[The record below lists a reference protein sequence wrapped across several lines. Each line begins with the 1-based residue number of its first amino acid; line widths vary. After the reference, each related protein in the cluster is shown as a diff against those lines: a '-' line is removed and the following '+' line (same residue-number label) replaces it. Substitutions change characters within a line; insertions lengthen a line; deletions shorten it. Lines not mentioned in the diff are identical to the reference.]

1 MTHPA
6 IPFGPTERA
15 ALAEAWNAHP
25 GLRHMGARTDFSD
38 PNVVRVTISPL
49 QPHHRGG
56 LGTQAVNGAVI
67 AGLCDVAVG
76 IVGHFQSRD
85 RRVGT
90 AQISVQFLR
99 PVLGESVTAVARLV
113 KAGTNLVFSSAE
125 IVDDKGTVCARCD
138 GIVAVSGLP
147 SGGEAAAL

>member
-6 IPFGPTERA
+6 IPFGPAERA
-15 ALAEAWNAHP
+15 AMAETWNAHP
-25 GLRHMGARTDFSD
+25 GMRHMGARTDFSD
-38 PNVVRVTISPL
+38 PNLVRVLISPL
-49 QPHHRGG
+49 QSHHRGG

-76 IVGHFQSRD
+76 IVGHFQNPD

-113 KAGTNLVFSSAE
+113 KAGTNLVFASAE
-125 IVDDKGTVCARCD
+125 VVDEKGLVCARCD
-138 GIVAVSGLP
+138 GIVAVVA
-147 SGGEAAAL
+147 GERDSAL